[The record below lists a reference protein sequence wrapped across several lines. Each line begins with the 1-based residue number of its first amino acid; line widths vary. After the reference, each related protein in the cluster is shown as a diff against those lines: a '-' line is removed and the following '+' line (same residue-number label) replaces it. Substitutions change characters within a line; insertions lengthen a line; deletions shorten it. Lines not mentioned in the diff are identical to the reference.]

1 MTASTDT
8 SEHARGRDAAIDAL
22 SIFAV
27 ALWLG
32 GLVVLGAIV
41 APTVFRNVPAPS
53 SADAM
58 TLVFRRF
65 DRIALTCAAVAAV
78 AEAARLALG
87 TAGGRLAWVRALLLA
102 AAASLAIAEGTVL
115 SPEIEALHRG
125 GAIRGLDA
133 DGQRLEEF
141 HRWAERAGKGQVALL
156 ALYVG
161 ALAWGRANRAR
172 CLSTEGDAG

>member
-1 MTASTDT
+1 MSSSDASG
-8 SEHARGRDAAIDAL
+8 RGREAAIDAVSML
-22 SIFAV
+22 AI

-65 DRIALTCAAVAAV
+65 DRIALTCAAVAAI
-78 AEAARLALG
+78 AEAARLAFG
-87 TAGGRLAWVRALLLA
+87 TAGGRMAVVRALLLA
-102 AAASLAIAEGTVL
+102 GAASFAIAEGMVL
-115 SPEIEALHRG
+115 SPAIEALHRG
-125 GAIRGLDA
+125 GAIRGLHA

-161 ALAWGRANRAR
+161 ALAWGRSGRVRASR
-172 CLSTEGDAG
+172 RSSEG